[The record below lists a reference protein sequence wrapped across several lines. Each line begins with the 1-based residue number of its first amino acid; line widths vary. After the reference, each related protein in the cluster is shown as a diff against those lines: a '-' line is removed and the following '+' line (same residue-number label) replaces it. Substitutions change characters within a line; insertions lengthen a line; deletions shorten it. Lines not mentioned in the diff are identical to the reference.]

1 MIRNAWETL
10 ITFKDC
16 QVILRDN
23 TDEADIQ
30 IGIVKSQQKTIISL
44 TPDEISTLIEQLEDY
59 IDREGPMPKKL

>member
-1 MIRNAWETL
+1 MIRNAWETQ

-23 TDEADIQ
+23 TDEDDIQ
-30 IGIVKSQQKTIISL
+30 IGIVKNEQKTVISL
-44 TPDEISTLIEQLEDY
+44 TPEEITTLIDQLEDY

>member
-30 IGIVKSQQKTIISL
+30 IGIVKNQQKSVISL
-44 TPDEISTLIEQLEDY
+44 TPNEISTLIEQLEEY
-59 IDREGPMPKKL
+59 IDR